1 MKRLFGTNGVR
12 GIINESM
19 TSDMALA
26 LGKAIG
32 SYFQGNIII
41 ATDTRT
47 SNEMLKSAVLSG
59 LISTGC
65 NVFDAKIAPSP
76 TLQYYVK
83 NSDAD
88 AGVIITASHN
98 PPEFNGI
105 KVVDADG
112 SELAREKEKKIEEI
126 YFNEKF
132 KKAGW
137 NEIGKVFDID
147 ILDFYIE
154 GILSLVE
161 PEKIRE
167 KELKIVVDC
176 GNGAGCYTMP
186 YLLSQVANVIT
197 LNAQPDGNFPGRNPE
212 PSIDNVKDLMK
223 TVKVSEADL
232 GVAYDGDADRAIFVD
247 ENGNFIYGDKTLA
260 LIAGYKVEERK
271 GIVVTPVS
279 TSSCVEDYVKSKGGK
294 ILYTKVGAPIVARKM
309 IEVSAIFGGEE
320 NGGLIFPEHQYCRD
334 GGMASISVVEMIA
347 KKERKISELIKEI
360 PSYGMFKTKVKCAE
374 SVKIMERLKKEISG
388 NKFDY
393 TDGIK
398 VYFEEGW
405 VLIRPSGTEPI
416 IRIYAESSDEEK
428 AKEIA
433 EKYKRIIKEMGRD

>member
-12 GIINESM
+12 GITNESM
-19 TSDMALA
+19 TSEIALS

-47 SNEMLKSAVLSG
+47 SNEMLKSAVVSG

-76 TLQYYVK
+76 ALQYYVK

-88 AGVIITASHN
+88 GGVIITASHN

-105 KVVDADG
+105 KVVDSDG
-112 SELAREKEKKIEEI
+112 SELAREKEEEI
-126 YFNEKF
+126 EKIYFGKKF

-154 GILSLVE
+154 GILSLIEV
-161 PEKIRE
+161 EKIRE

-186 YLLSQVANVIT
+186 YLLSQIANVIT

-212 PSIDNVKDLMK
+212 PSVENLKDLMK
-223 TVKVSEADL
+223 TVKASEADL
-232 GVAYDGDADRAIFVD
+232 GIAYDGDADRAIFVD

-260 LIAGYKVEERK
+260 LIAGYKVEEK
-271 GIVVTPVS
+271 GGIVVTPVS

-294 ILYTKVGAPIVARKM
+294 VLYTKVGAPVVARKM
-309 IEVSAIFGGEE
+309 IETSAVFGGEE

-334 GGMASISVVEMIA
+334 GGMASVSVVELIA

-360 PSYGMFKTKVKCAE
+360 PSYGMVKTKVKCAE
-374 SVKIMERLKKEISG
+374 SAKIMERLKKEISG
-388 NKFDY
+388 NKIDY

-398 VYFEEGW
+398 AYFDEGW

-416 IRIYAESSDEEK
+416 IRIYAESADEEK

-433 EKYKRIIKEMGRD
+433 ERYKEIIKEMGRD